1 MRRTLSG
8 PRGRA
13 VRMLLLSASVVFAMG
28 LLGAAPLYSAGLVQ
42 CQRSCSKTGSNAEKV
57 LGGTGTT
64 PIVLPLQATFRI
76 VNHMLCF
83 IDVSDTNITNL

>member
-28 LLGAAPLYSAGLVQ
+28 LLGAAPLYSAELVQ
-42 CQRSCSKTGSNAEKV
+42 CLDREQC
-57 LGGTGTT
+57 
-64 PIVLPLQATFRI
+64 
-76 VNHMLCF
+76 
-83 IDVSDTNITNL
+83 